1 MAVVPTD
8 ELGRADNA
16 GQVLP
21 GNAELAIMRRPR
33 REDHC
38 VIEVEQLDYR
48 HVPTDTDIADKI
60 DTRALRH
67 FVVALAD
74 GLQRL
79 VVGRHPEAD
88 QAVWDGVAID
98 DVDARLI
105 AVGLLERFG
114 CIEARPPRSDHRELP
129 PAA

>member
-21 GNAELAIMRRPR
+21 GNAELAIMWRPG

-48 HVPTDTDIADKI
+48 HVPTDTDIADEI
-60 DTRALRH
+60 DARTLRH
-67 FVVALAD
+67 FIVALANR
-74 GLQRL
+74 LQRL

-98 DVDARLI
+98 DVDARLV
-105 AVGLLERFG
+105 AVGLLQRLG
-114 CIEARPPRSDHRELP
+114 GLEARRPRSDHRELP
-129 PAA
+129 P